1 MLEQDYYYKDQ
12 SYMPFEERL
21 TTNDDHPLAI
31 DNDLFITHVKQLLNY
46 EQIEKPV
53 YDYGI

>member
-1 MLEQDYYYKDQ
+1 
-12 SYMPFEERL
+12 MPFEERL